1 MRRTNK
7 SFVELVIVLVFTSV
21 SSLGQPTYSPTTI
34 YTPLG
39 TLVEALIFERPDLY
53 DLSQTEKDDWRN
65 HWLDYYENRI
75 KFDAEATRTYNC
87 HAFAWWMSEGG
98 STVWVD
104 APEEEKYWEDSS
116 YIEVSSQFSATK
128 VFYGQGPGND
138 HSAITTP
145 IEGRFISKWA
155 YWPRFV
161 HDAND
166 CPWSIGMNL
175 HYYVLRPKI
184 TGLDVVCPSSGTAF
198 TLNNPP
204 TNFSVVWSTS
214 PEPQGSDYSVVPNGN
229 ECIITNYDHV
239 GEIVLTATLTNDYDT
254 IVASKVVFLTY
265 SPNYYT
271 LYASITTGGNTDW
284 LQNCN
289 GLFTYTFPGMYSG
302 EIQIW
307 DPVYVPFINNV
318 TWTNISQT
326 GCTSAGIGT
335 SSDGKEVF
343 LNLKPFG
350 CTATFRMTAT
360 NDCGSFYYDYSF
372 VAGENCYIEKSV
384 PGKIPSQIFTYPNPT
399 RGVFTVKYIS
409 EDSDSGIEEIVL
421 RSSIGVELMRKKYNG
436 QETIVLDISQ
446 QMSGIY
452 YLEVFDGKTM
462 TTHTISVQ
470 K

>member
-1 MRRTNK
+1 M
-7 SFVELVIVLVFTSV
+7 
-21 SSLGQPTYSPTTI
+21 
-34 YTPLG
+34 
-39 TLVEALIFERPDLY
+39 
-53 DLSQTEKDDWRN
+53 
-65 HWLDYYENRI
+65 
-75 KFDAEATRTYNC
+75 
-87 HAFAWWMSEGG
+87 
-98 STVWVD
+98 
-104 APEEEKYWEDSS
+104 
-116 YIEVSSQFSATK
+116 
-128 VFYGQGPGND
+128 
-138 HSAITTP
+138 
-145 IEGRFISKWA
+145 
-155 YWPRFV
+155 
-161 HDAND
+161 
-166 CPWSIGMNL
+166 
-175 HYYVLRPKI
+175 
-184 TGLDVVCPSSGTAF
+184 
-198 TLNNPP
+198 
-204 TNFSVVWSTS
+204 
-214 PEPQGSDYSVVPNGN
+214 
-229 ECIITNYDHV
+229 
-239 GEIVLTATLTNDYDT
+239 TLTNDYDT